1 MEPDFN
7 TIIEQSIKLELNIGD
22 LYAVFY
28 ESLPDDSKFWWR
40 LVLEEKNHAA
50 LFRSGIENLEQ
61 LKKFPHD
68 ILVENIKVLHDENQ
82 KLEDLINQYKL
93 LPPDR
98 DEAFNIALNLENT
111 AAELHFQ
118 QFMNKDGDSIIDTIF
133 RELNQADKDHAVRI
147 QNYMEEHGI
156 ALHGE
161 NRL

>member
-1 MEPDFN
+1 MKPDFN

-28 ESLPDDSKFWWR
+28 ESLPDDSEFWWR

-68 ILVENIKVLHDENQ
+68 ILLENIKVLQSENQ

-98 DEAFNIALNLENT
+98 CEAFNIALNLENS

-118 QFMNKDGDSIIDTIF
+118 QFMNKNGDSIIDTIF
-133 RELNQADKDHAVRI
+133 RELNQADKDHAIRI
-147 QNYMEEHGI
+147 KKHMQQHGI
-156 ALHGE
+156 SIKAS
-161 NRL
+161 NV